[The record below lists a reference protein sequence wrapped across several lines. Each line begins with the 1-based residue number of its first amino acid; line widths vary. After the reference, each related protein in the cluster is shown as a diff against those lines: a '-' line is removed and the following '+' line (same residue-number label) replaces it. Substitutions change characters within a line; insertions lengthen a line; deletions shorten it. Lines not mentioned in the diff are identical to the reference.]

1 MLIILPPS
9 ETKAIGG
16 SGAPLDLATLAL
28 PALAPIREHIIDA
41 TVALAAKPDECAAA
55 LKLGPRQLDDVG
67 RNAAL
72 WSSPTAPALERY
84 TGVLFDALDA
94 GSMTLSERG
103 RAEERLL
110 IGSALLGA
118 VAAADPIPYYKLSA
132 ASRIPGEPTLR
143 ALWRPVLGEEIAA
156 LGRGLVIDL
165 RSGGYA
171 ALGPVP
177 GAISVTVMSERP
189 DGSRKVVSHFNKHYK
204 GLLVRALAVSPL
216 EPGDARGVAQ
226 IAGDQGMR
234 AEVSGDHAVTL
245 VV

>member
-9 ETKAIGG
+9 ETKALGG
-16 SGAPLDLATLAL
+16 SGAPLDLARLAL
-28 PALAPIREHIIDA
+28 PGLAPIREHIVDA
-41 TVALAAKPDECAAA
+41 TVALAADPDACAAA

-72 WSSPTAPALERY
+72 WSSPSMPALERY

-103 RAEERLL
+103 RAEERLM

-118 VAAADPIPYYKLSA
+118 VGATDPIPYYKLSA

-156 LGRGLVIDL
+156 LGRGLVVDL

-189 DGSRKVVSHFNKHYK
+189 DGSRAVVSHFNKHYK
-204 GLLVRALAVSPL
+204 GLLARALAVAPR
-216 EPGDARGVAQ
+216 EPEDARGVARL
-226 IAGDQGMR
+226 AGEHGMR
-234 AEVSGDHAVTL
+234 AEVPGPHDVTL

>member
-1 MLIILPPS
+1 MIILPPS
-9 ETKAIGG
+9 ETKSLDGP
-16 SGAPLDLATLAL
+16 GAPLDLARLAL
-28 PALAPIREHIIDA
+28 PALGPIRQHIADA
-41 TVALAAKPDECAAA
+41 VVALAARPEECAAA
-55 LKLGPRQLDDVG
+55 LKLGPTQLDDVA

-72 WSSPTAPALERY
+72 WSSPTMPALERY

-94 GSMTLSERG
+94 GAMSLSERG
-103 RAEERLL
+103 RAEERLM

-118 VAAADPIPYYKLSA
+118 VGAADPIPYYKLSA

-143 ALWRPVLGEEIAA
+143 ALWRPVLGEEIAG
-156 LGRGLVIDL
+156 LGRGLVVDL

-189 DGSRKVVSHFNKHYK
+189 DGSRTVVSHFNKHYK
-204 GLLVRALAVSPL
+204 GLLARALAVASR
-216 EPGDARGVAQ
+216 EPADAHG
-226 IAGDQGMR
+226 IARIATSQGMR
-234 AEVSGDHAVTL
+234 AEVSGEHAVTL